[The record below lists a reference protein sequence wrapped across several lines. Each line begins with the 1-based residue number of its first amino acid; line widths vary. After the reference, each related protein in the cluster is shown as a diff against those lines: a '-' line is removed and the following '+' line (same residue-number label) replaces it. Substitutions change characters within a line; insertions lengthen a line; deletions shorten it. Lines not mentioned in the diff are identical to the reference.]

1 MKYICNHLGH
11 TQKIHD
17 QYYRQTSGL
26 IERIDIA
33 KLMLIQDHNLVSRYA
48 NKKLE
53 EIQFEGSKD
62 MSVFDFELT
71 WPYRPCELLSFFCL
85 LSA

>member
-1 MKYICNHLGH
+1 MKYVCNHLGH

-33 KLMLIQDHNLVSRYA
+33 KLMLIQEHNLVSTYA

-53 EIQFEGSKD
+53 EIQLEGNVD
-62 MSVFDFELT
+62 MHVFDNVGQWL
-71 WPYRPCELLSFFCL
+71 
-85 LSA
+85 

>member
-1 MKYICNHLGH
+1 MKYVCNHLGH

-17 QYYRQTSGL
+17 QYYCQTSGL

-33 KLMLIQDHNLVSRYA
+33 KLMLIQEHNLVSTYA

-53 EIQFEGSKD
+53 EIQLEGNVD
-62 MSVFDFELT
+62 MHVFDNVGQWL
-71 WPYRPCELLSFFCL
+71 
-85 LSA
+85 